1 MKKSKHLNGPASPGG
16 YILKNVLLGAAV
28 GGAITAF
35 KNAGKVNN
43 GEMSKDEALKD
54 SLREAGTF
62 GASTGTAAAVVTPLP
77 LGPVS
82 SALGYVA
89 VASGT
94 KYMLNQVIP
103 AQKKPNP
110 LEVRETPSKK
120 EAKTEQPSKKDKSKP
135 AAKAATKS
143 KTKGKTASKTSKAKK
158 EEAAEQSASTEKT
171 Q

>member
-1 MKKSKHLNGPASPGG
+1 MKKSKHLNGPASPAG

-54 SLREAGTF
+54 SLREAGTL
-62 GASTGTAAAVVTPLP
+62 GASTGTAAAVVRPLP

-94 KYMLNQVIP
+94 KYMLNQIFP
-103 AQKKPNP
+103 AKEKPA
-110 LEVRETPSKK
+110 LVEVKENPSKNTAKSEQGSK
-120 EAKTEQPSKKDKSKP
+120 EENKP

-143 KTKGKTASKTSKAKK
+143 KTKGKTASKISKAQK
-158 EEAAEQSASTEKT
+158 EEAAEQSTSTDKT